1 MKYKE
6 NKVFEKI
13 YSNLYNIVTKTHNF
27 INLRYLKPY
36 RDAKI
41 EQKVQPK
48 LASVIKLKKRAV
60 KSSVRYLSQFML
72 FLENQDKGALTNDVI
87 QNTIFRP
94 PPSPLSSF
102 TNPELFFK
110 YFH

>member
-1 MKYKE
+1 MKYIE
-6 NKVFEKI
+6 NKVFEKN

-60 KSSVRYLSQFML
+60 KSSVRIYLSQFVL
-72 FLENQDKGALTNDVI
+72 FLENQDKEALTNDVI
-87 QNTIFRP
+87 QNTIFRTP
-94 PPSPLSSF
+94 PPSVI
-102 TNPELFFK
+102 
-110 YFH
+110 FH